1 MEGNIF
7 MGNTAI
13 SLHSHSVP
21 WPWPLASICVSWGF
35 CRSSD
40 EPLSIE
46 TVQASSAATPH
57 PTAPIAIQAIVIFRQ
72 LEASLPPSATAA
84 AAAPV

>member
-13 SLHSHSVP
+13 SLHSHSVV
-21 WPWPLASICVSWGF
+21 LASTCVSWGF

-40 EPLSIE
+40 EPLNID
-46 TVQASSAATPH
+46 VMQASSAATPQ

>member
-13 SLHSHSVP
+13 SLHSHSVV
-21 WPWPLASICVSWGF
+21 LASTCVSWGF

-46 TVQASSAATPH
+46 IMHASSAATPQ

-72 LEASLPPSATAA
+72 LEAASLPPSATAA
-84 AAAPV
+84 AASAV